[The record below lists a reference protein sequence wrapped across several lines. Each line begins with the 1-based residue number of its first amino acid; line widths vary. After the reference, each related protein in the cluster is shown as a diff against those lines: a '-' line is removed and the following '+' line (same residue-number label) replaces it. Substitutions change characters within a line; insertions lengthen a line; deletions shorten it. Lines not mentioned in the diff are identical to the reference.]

1 MQESYKNKAL
11 SRLSERSR
19 TAMPRRRS
27 SLPTVRQSKSEDEGL
42 LPLLIKNGL
51 IGLGGFVLSGIM
63 LVTAA
68 CAAAYACPD
77 PTSLIAPLSLAALLP
92 SSFIGGFIT
101 VKLTRQSPLLC
112 GIVCGAM
119 CAIAMLGLSLIFTGA
134 PTSSYTFFQGL
145 LLHALALLF
154 CVLGALT
161 GNYKRKPNPR
171 KRRFG
176 N

>member
-1 MQESYKNKAL
+1 MHELYKKQSPARLAAKSRAL
-11 SRLSERSR
+11 
-19 TAMPRRRS
+19 ARRS
-27 SLPTVRQSKSEDEGL
+27 SLPVTRQTAAQETGIFTTL
-42 LPLLIKNGL
+42 VKNAL
-51 IGLGGFVLSGIM
+51 IGLGGFTLSGLM

-77 PTSLIAPLSLAALLP
+77 PTSLIAPLALAALLP
-92 SSFIGGFIT
+92 SSFLGGFIT
-101 VKLTRQSPLLC
+101 CKLTKQSPMLC
-112 GIVCGAM
+112 GVVCGAM